1 MGNPRVYHKELK
13 KKTNL
18 VLKWNKKFRSE
29 KHNVFTEE
37 AKKMALSVNGDR
49 RIQSI
54 GLMKIYVSGT
64 SKDQVCKRKKLSVTL

>member
-13 KKTNL
+13 KKKNL

-37 AKKMALSVNGDR
+37 AKKMVLSVNGDR
-49 RIQSI
+49 RI
-54 GLMKIYVSGT
+54 
-64 SKDQVCKRKKLSVTL
+64 

>member
-13 KKTNL
+13 KNNL
-18 VLKWNKKFRSE
+18 VLKSNKKFRSE

-37 AKKMALSVNGDR
+37 AKKMVLSVNGDR

-64 SKDQVCKRKKLSVTL
+64 SKDQACKRKKLNVTL